1 MAALIADKVPSAKGA
16 VCYGL
21 DEISKGAGARA
32 RLTKLRKAI
41 AALKPSYAGLSEV
54 FDEQVVSYVFK
65 TPAVRQQVLAHLNDC
80 WFKPASRAAFFKG
93 QPVAKIYAEG
103 VIKALDLSLSAK
115 GAPTPIDA
123 WWLLD
128 SKEVQ
133 LISFSSASQVTLIIH
148 TPRPKLPS
156 KAKPKAPWILG
167 KTAEAHVTRREGR
180 KVATKRVKT
189 LK

>member
-1 MAALIADKVPSAKGA
+1 MGALVARTVPSVKGA

-41 AALKPSYAGLSEV
+41 AALAPSYAGLSEV
-54 FDEQVVSYVFK
+54 FDKLAVSHVFK
-65 TPAVRQQVLAHLNDC
+65 TPGVRQQVVTHLNDS
-80 WFKPASRAAFFKG
+80 WFKPSSKAAFFGKK
-93 QPVAKIYAEG
+93 PVARIYAEG
-103 VIKALDLSLSAK
+103 VLKALDLSLKRK
-115 GAPTPIDA
+115 GAPLPIDA

-128 SKEVQ
+128 ANEVS
-133 LISFSSASQVTLIIH
+133 LISMASAVQVTLIIQ
-148 TPRPKLPS
+148 TPRPPLPA

-167 KTAEAHVTRREGR
+167 KTAEAHVTRHVGG
-180 KVATKRVKT
+180 KIATKNIKS